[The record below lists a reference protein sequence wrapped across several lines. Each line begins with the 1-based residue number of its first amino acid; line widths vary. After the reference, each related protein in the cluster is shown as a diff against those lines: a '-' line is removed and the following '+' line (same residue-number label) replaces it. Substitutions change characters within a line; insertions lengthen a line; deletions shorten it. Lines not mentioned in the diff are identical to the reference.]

1 MKQEIHLFSWKVW
14 NFFSYLVQVS
24 LGLMQRNCSCM
35 FVVPLQYAPVVV
47 SEEDAMLVE
56 S

>member
-1 MKQEIHLFSWKVW
+1 MSFQLESLE
-14 NFFSYLVQVS
+14 FFFIFGTSLS
-24 LGLMQRNCSCM
+24 LGVMQRNCSCM